1 MPESFRYKTFP
12 MPLSQLLQIE
22 ERLRRLRRKVP
33 NLPGTET
40 LVLRAAMIL
49 GRDFNAV
56 MERQLNPA
64 GLTEA
69 EFRMLTG
76 LLAHDGR
83 ASAGDLCV
91 ALAQSP
97 ANLTRISDA
106 LVERGLVSRTQD
118 TEDRRRMLLT
128 LEPAGEQLLQ
138 KLLPRITPE
147 VSAAFA
153 GFSAVEKQQLLE
165 GLKKLMAGID
175 ALNAGAESSQDES
188 T

>member
-1 MPESFRYKTFP
+1 

-22 ERLRRLRRKVP
+22 ERLRKLRRKVP
-33 NLPGTET
+33 DLPATET

-56 MERQLNPA
+56 LERQLKPV
-64 GLTEA
+64 GLSEA
-69 EFRMLTG
+69 EMRMLTG

-106 LVERGLVSRTQD
+106 LVARGLVSRHPD

-138 KLLPRITPE
+138 MLLPRITPE

-153 GFSAVEKQQLLE
+153 GFSAAEKRQLLDS
-165 GLKKLMAGID
+165 LKRLMAGID
-175 ALNAGAESSQDES
+175 ALNSSTDAAHDEG

>member
-1 MPESFRYKTFP
+1 
-12 MPLSQLLQIE
+12 MPLSQLLHIE
-22 ERLRRLRRKVP
+22 ERLRKVRRK
-33 NLPGTET
+33 LPDLPATEV
-40 LVLRAAMIL
+40 LVLRAAIIL

-56 MERQLNPA
+56 LERQLKPA
-64 GLTEA
+64 GLSEA
-69 EFRMLTG
+69 ELRLLIG

-106 LVERGLVSRTQD
+106 LVERGLISRSPD
-118 TEDRRRMLLT
+118 TDDRRRMLLT
-128 LEPAGEQLLQ
+128 LEPVGEQLLLT
-138 KLLPRITPE
+138 LLPRITPD

-153 GFSAVEKQQLLE
+153 GFNATEKRQLMD

-175 ALNAGAESSQDES
+175 ALNAGAEPSQDDN